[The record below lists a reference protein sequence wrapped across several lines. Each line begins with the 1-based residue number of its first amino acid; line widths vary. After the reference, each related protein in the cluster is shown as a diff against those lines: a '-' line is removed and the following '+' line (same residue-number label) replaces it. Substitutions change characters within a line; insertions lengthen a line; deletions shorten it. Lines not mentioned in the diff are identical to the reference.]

1 MKPNTH
7 NPVDPRNRP
16 DTPWRLALMALA
28 KPAIR
33 MHKYRNLHKTMFYE
47 SMCELDCKDC

>member
-16 DTPWRLALMALA
+16 GTPWRLALMALA
-28 KPAIR
+28 KPAMR
-33 MHKYRNLHKTMFYE
+33 MHKYRNLHKSMFYE
-47 SMCELDCKDC
+47 RMCELDCNDC

>member
-7 NPVDPRNRP
+7 KHVDPRNHHGSR
-16 DTPWRLALMALA
+16 WRSALMALA
-28 KPAIR
+28 MPATR

-47 SMCELDCKDC
+47 RMCELDCKDC

>member
-7 NPVDPRNRP
+7 NPVDPRNRLG
-16 DTPWRLALMALA
+16 TPWRLALMALA
-28 KPAIR
+28 KPAMR

-47 SMCELDCKDC
+47 RMCELDRKDC